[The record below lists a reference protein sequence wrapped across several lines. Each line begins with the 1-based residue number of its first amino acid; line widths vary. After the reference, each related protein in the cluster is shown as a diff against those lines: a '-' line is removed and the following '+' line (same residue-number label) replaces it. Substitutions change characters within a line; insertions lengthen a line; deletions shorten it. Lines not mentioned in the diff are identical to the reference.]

1 MRIPSFYRNE
11 RKLKW
16 FSSADIGTLDF
27 RRRAMTILIGFLP
40 FLIFAVV
47 STTHGALAGLLA
59 GAVVSAVLTVK
70 AFGIRMSLEFWMSE
84 H

>member
-1 MRIPSFYRNE
+1 
-11 RKLKW
+11 
-16 FSSADIGTLDF
+16 
-27 RRRAMTILIGFLP
+27 MTILIGFLP

-70 AFGIRMSLEFWMSE
+70 AFRNKNEFRILDVGTLILFLALAIYVKLQGHDLSIWL
-84 H
+84 